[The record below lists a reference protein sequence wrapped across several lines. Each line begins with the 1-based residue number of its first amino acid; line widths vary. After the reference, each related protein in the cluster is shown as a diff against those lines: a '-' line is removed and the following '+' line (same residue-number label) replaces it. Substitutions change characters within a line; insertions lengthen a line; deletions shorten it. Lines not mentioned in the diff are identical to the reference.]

1 MTFNTYFLKFNIHGC
16 KLDLLWHIIFCLF
29 HKNLHFFFFKK
40 DNVVEGEMHVDPKHH
55 RYFVARRGE
64 VLKHIA
70 DEFGGVTVSFPR
82 SGVKSDRVVIKG
94 SKDCVEGAKKRIQ
107 EIVEDL
113 VCIVTN
119 TCYRSFLN
127 LNLTI
132 VILISLKIGCSYMA
146 LLFITIFVL

>member
-1 MTFNTYFLKFNIHGC
+1 MCPVGDNDCSLFA
-16 KLDLLWHIIFCLF
+16 IITLSDFDQ
-29 HKNLHFFFFKK
+29 
-40 DNVVEGEMHVDPKHH
+40 DNVVEGEIHVDSKHH

-107 EIVEDL
+107 EIVDDL
-113 VCIVTN
+113 VCVS
-119 TCYRSFLN
+119 TCIAAY
-127 LNLTI
+127 
-132 VILISLKIGCSYMA
+132 C
-146 LLFITIFVL
+146 

>member
-1 MTFNTYFLKFNIHGC
+1 
-16 KLDLLWHIIFCLF
+16 
-29 HKNLHFFFFKK
+29 
-40 DNVVEGEMHVDPKHH
+40 MHVDPKHH

-113 VCIVTN
+113 VWIVTN
-119 TCYRSFLN
+119 TCYRSLLN

-132 VILISLKIGCSYMA
+132 VILISLKIDCSYMA

>member
-1 MTFNTYFLKFNIHGC
+1 MQ
-16 KLDLLWHIIFCLF
+16 
-29 HKNLHFFFFKK
+29 
-40 DNVVEGEMHVDPKHH
+40 VDGKHH

-82 SGVKSDRVVIKG
+82 SGVKSDKVIIKG

-113 VCIVTN
+113 V
-119 TCYRSFLN
+119 S
-127 LNLTI
+127 
-132 VILISLKIGCSYMA
+132 VIHVISIYLPYPISNVNCDFSSS
-146 LLFITIFVL
+146 